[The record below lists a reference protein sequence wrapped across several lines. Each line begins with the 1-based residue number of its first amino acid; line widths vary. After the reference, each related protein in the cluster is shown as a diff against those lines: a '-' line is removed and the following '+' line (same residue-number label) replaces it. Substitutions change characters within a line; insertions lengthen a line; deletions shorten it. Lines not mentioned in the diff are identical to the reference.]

1 MAERYDLIVVG
12 AGPAGLMAAKVAAE
26 NGLSVALLERK
37 KHVAA
42 IQRSCATMF
51 AIEDDYLFGERMYFN
66 AKQHRLV
73 FPVNGFSVNYSGPHK
88 NFYGQVLYAPDGK
101 TCIRLGD
108 YEENLARGDQG
119 RLSVVYD
126 KETLLQGMLT
136 DAAGSGAI
144 VRTGMNVKGVKKHK
158 EGIAVTTS
166 DGAVCE
172 ATFVIA
178 ADGLNSRIADCLGF
192 NRKRIWYGT
201 ARTISYEVT
210 GVSLPSPLTYKMT
223 NLFEKKYGL
232 PLTYGIVP
240 KASGKDI
247 FWLFIGGPADER
259 IDYEEELRLFMHE
272 SAFAPWFTEARLGQ
286 RQSALLNF
294 LSPIEDPYC
303 DNVLIIGDAAWTIEA
318 EITGSIMCGW
328 KAAHAVTV
336 ALRDNNPSREGVAP
350 YLTWWRNSFLRY
362 DYRGYLRS
370 LAMLYVLNAEDIAYV
385 YGLIE
390 KPLPCTLNPHKLQE
404 LMNAAIAERMER
416 IQRQRPDILTK
427 FQQIAAAPLEE
438 LLKPLRCL
446 PRP

>member
-12 AGPAGLMAAKVAAE
+12 AGPAGIMAAKVAAE

-37 KHVAA
+37 KNVAA
-42 IQRSCATMF
+42 VQRSCATMF

-66 AKQHRLV
+66 AQQKKLV

-88 NFYGQVLYAPDGK
+88 NFYGQMLYAPDGE
-101 TCIRLGD
+101 TCIRLGN
-108 YEENLARGDQG
+108 YEENSARGDRG

-126 KETLLQGMLT
+126 KEDLLQGMLT
-136 DAAGSGAI
+136 EATDSGAI
-144 VRTGMNVKGVKKHK
+144 IRAGMNVSGVKKNK
-158 EGIAVTTS
+158 ESITVTTS
-166 DGAVCE
+166 DGAAFE

-178 ADGLNSRIADCLGF
+178 ADGINSRIAGCLGL
-192 NRKRIWYGT
+192 NKKRIWYGT

-210 GVSLPSPLTYKMT
+210 GVSLPSPFTYKMT
-223 NLFEKKYGL
+223 NIFERNYGL

-240 KASGKDI
+240 KASGKDT

-259 IDYEEELRLFMHE
+259 IDYEEELRHFMHD
-272 SAFAPWFTEARLGQ
+272 SPFSPWFSGARLGQ
-286 RQSALLNF
+286 RQSAVLNF
-294 LSPIEDPYC
+294 LSPLEDPYC
-303 DNVLIIGDAAWTIEA
+303 DNVLVIGDAAWTIEA

-336 ALRDNNPSREGVAP
+336 ALRDSKPSREGVAL
-350 YLTWWRNSFLRY
+350 YLTWWKNSFLRY

-390 KPLPCTLNPHKLQE
+390 KPLACTLNPHKLQE
-404 LMNAAIAERMER
+404 LMNAAMGERMEI
-416 IQRQRPDILTK
+416 IQKQRPDIITK
-427 FQQIAAAPLEE
+427 FQRIATDPLEE

-446 PRP
+446 PGE